1 MKRLTPALFLILAVV
16 SVYGSTVSI
25 GLESGMD
32 YNMIIA
38 GKGYKDYIYSGK
50 FGVLASIPVLIE
62 LTPSLALETGLSY
75 YMKNYGYSRTV
86 RDDSVSIK
94 TLDYA
99 CYNHFLEFPLAF
111 RYTWNIPGSKL
122 SLFLSLGGF
131 CGFWVYGSREG
142 SIYSVST
149 KPGLI
154 PFSDRTNL
162 ESYNVFH
169 VGLLTTLGTQWK
181 LSKRLRGY
189 IRAGYSVMLSDLN
202 KREKYGSYPVHNSTV
217 TLTAA
222 LIWSFEQ

>member
-1 MKRLTPALFLILAVV
+1 MKKLTLALFLILTVV
-16 SVYGSTVSI
+16 SVYGSSVSI

-32 YNMIIA
+32 YNMIAA

-50 FGVLASIPVLIE
+50 FGFTASIPVLIE
-62 LTPSLALETGLSY
+62 FTPSLALETGLSY
-75 YMKNYGYSRTV
+75 YMKNYGYSRTAT
-86 RDDSVSIK
+86 DDSVSIK

-99 CYNHFLEFPLAF
+99 CYNHFLELPLAF
-111 RYTWNIPGSKL
+111 RYTCNIPGSKL
-122 SLFLSLGGF
+122 SLFASLGGF

-142 SIYSVST
+142 YIYSVST

-154 PFSDRTNL
+154 PFSDITNL

-169 VGLLTTLGTQWK
+169 AGLLTTLGAQWK
-181 LSKRLRGY
+181 FSKRLRASV
-189 IRAGYSVMLSDLN
+189 RAGYSVMLSDLN

-222 LIWSFEQ
+222 LMWSFE